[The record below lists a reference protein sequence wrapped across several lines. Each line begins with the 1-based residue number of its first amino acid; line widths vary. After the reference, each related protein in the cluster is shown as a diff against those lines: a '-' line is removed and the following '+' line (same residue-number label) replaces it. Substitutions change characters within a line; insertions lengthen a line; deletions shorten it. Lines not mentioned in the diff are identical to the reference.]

1 MFGEGGVGLVVVAVG
16 IYITVLYIVR
26 GVVEDLS
33 PFNNPFE

>member
-16 IYITVLYIVR
+16 IYITVLYIVS

-33 PFNNPFE
+33 PFNKPFE